1 MPREPYQRCSQ
12 AVLEAWL
19 KPRIQDEKLIDE
31 HFGLKFESFTETDNG
46 VESVLTDVT
55 TGNQHIVHSKYL
67 VGCDGAGSR
76 VRRSVGID
84 LIGGPV

>member
-19 KPRIQDEKLIDE
+19 KPHIQANPLIE
-31 HFGLKFESFTETDNG
+31 SHFGVKFETLEEFDDG
-46 VESVLTDVT
+46 VTSHLVDVIS
-55 TGNQHIVHSKYL
+55 GEKYAVRSQYV

-76 VRRSVGID
+76 VRKAIGGK

>member
-19 KPRIQDEKLIDE
+19 KPQLQSHPLIDARW
-31 HFGLKFESFTETDNG
+31 GTKFESFTETKDGVSSKLVDVENG
-46 VESVLTDVT
+46 NEQWVES
-55 TGNQHIVHSKYL
+55 QYL

-76 VRRSVGID
+76 VRRALDIK
-84 LIGGPV
+84 LEGGPL